1 MYITFYDRNF
11 KALADNSS
19 QLIESY
25 SRTRRAYDLNEFSC
39 VCEPLTIDAQPVFG
53 VIRKNNG
60 DYDYAVLNPVLDI
73 DNNNKGNLS
82 CRDLKAVFNTE
93 ILYNFAECNAENLQ
107 DFLVFLFNNWRMYD
121 NCGFNVEIRFA
132 TTCKD
137 IKIIENTLPID
148 KGIYNTFEVMKKIFS
163 VYDLFMTTKLNIRG
177 RRIVCNIGSTKGN
190 IKNLN
195 IDEYPNTFGRVAA
208 DINTAIAYKEDY
220 SQSIRW
226 YLLSDNS
233 ITQDE
238 SKRDIFPSR
247 AKIFK
252 SSSLEEAS
260 YDAVGQ
266 LAENRY
272 QDQIDIN
279 IFESANFDRLRKVDF
294 DTSFKVYSKGKFYK
308 TLPIGEIIDNEKHE
322 MTIKIGYKP
331 ISLIQI
337 K

>member
-19 QLIESY
+19 QLIESF
-25 SRTRRAYDLNEFSC
+25 SRTRRAYDFNEFSC

-73 DNNNKGNLS
+73 DRNNKGNVS

-93 ILYNFAECNAENLQ
+93 VIY
-107 DFLVFLFNNWRMYD
+107 DFSSFSGGNIETFLTFLFKGWRD
-121 NCGFNVEIRFA
+121 FDDCGFNVEIDFA
-132 TTCKD
+132 DDCKN
-137 IKIIENTLPID
+137 ITVIENTLPAN
-148 KGIYNTFEVMKKIFS
+148 KGIYNVFEVMKKIFG
-163 VYDLFMTTKLNIRG
+163 VYDLYMTARLDIRAKKIICHVGLTKHFVKI
-177 RRIVCNIGSTKGN
+177 I
-190 IKNLN
+190 N

-208 DINTAIAYKEDY
+208 DINTAVAYKDDFSE
-220 SQSIRW
+220 SIRW

-233 ITQDE
+233 ITMDR
-238 SKRDIFPSR
+238 SKRDIFPTRS
-247 AKIFK
+247 KIFTSEK
-252 SSSLEEAS
+252 LEEAS
-260 YDAVGQ
+260 FDAVGE

-279 IFESANFDRLRKVDF
+279 VYESADYDRLRSVDF
-294 DTSFKVYSKGKFYK
+294 DTSFQIYCKGKFYK
-308 TLPIGEIIDNEKHE
+308 TLPIGEIIDNEKNE

-331 ISLIQI
+331 ISFIQI
-337 K
+337 A